1 MDSLFAVRGALGPGT
16 RTAPAAPSAAAPSR
30 GGGFYGVLRRTSV
43 GSAVG
48 FTGGFACVRPIADEG
63 SGRGGP
69 SDALDADQPAIAHE
83 PAAPGDAHDVGIDAR
98 HRVVDV
104 VHVRLLDPHQDLVA
118 DLEGKRP
125 LLDLSAGAALDH
137 LEGVER
143 QRVAALEVEVLAGLL
158 LQLVER
164 AVLAQELRRHLRV
177 DAHQ

>member
-30 GGGFYGVLRRTSV
+30 GGGFYGVVPGSAV

-48 FTGGFACVRPIADEG
+48 IVRGFTRVRPVTDEG
-63 SGRGGP
+63 SGCRGA
-69 SDALDADQPAIAHE
+69 SHALDAHQTAIAHE
-83 PAAPGDAHDVGIDAR
+83 PATPGDAHDVGIDAR

-104 VHVRLLDPHQDLVA
+104 VHVRLLDPHQNLVA
-118 DLEGKRP
+118 DLERKRP

-143 QRVAALEVEVLAGLL
+143 QRVATLEVKVLAGLL
-158 LQLVER
+158 LQLVEG
-164 AVLAQELRRHLRV
+164 AVLAQ
-177 DAHQ
+177 